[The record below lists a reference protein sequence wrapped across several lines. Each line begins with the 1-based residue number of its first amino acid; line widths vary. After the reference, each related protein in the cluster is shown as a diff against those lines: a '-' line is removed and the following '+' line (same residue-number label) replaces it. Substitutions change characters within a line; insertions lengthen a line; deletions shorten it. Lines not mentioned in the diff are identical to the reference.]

1 MIDESMF
8 DDIKSR
14 QMYEKKSRKDIV
26 AHEEGDIS
34 QDELIKIFDE
44 AIKDESEA

>member
-8 DDIKSR
+8 DGIKAR
-14 QMYEKKSRKDIV
+14 QTYEKKSRKDIV
-26 AHEEGDIS
+26 AHEVGDIS